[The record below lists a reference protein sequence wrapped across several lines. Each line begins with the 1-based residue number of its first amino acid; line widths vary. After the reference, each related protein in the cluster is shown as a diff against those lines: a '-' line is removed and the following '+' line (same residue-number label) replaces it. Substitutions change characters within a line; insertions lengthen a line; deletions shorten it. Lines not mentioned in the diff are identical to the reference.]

1 MRDRLLGLIE
11 ATDKILVE
19 AQKRKKTFGEAI
31 NWADLHCASAAHCV
45 GWNGDEWDVVTI
57 EEAAPECPVFNAFI
71 SAKLFQAGFG
81 DVEVRTEW

>member
-1 MRDRLLGLIE
+1 
-11 ATDKILVE
+11 
-19 AQKRKKTFGEAI
+19 
-31 NWADLHCASAAHCV
+31 
-45 GWNGDEWDVVTI
+45 VVTI